1 MNISET
7 IQQQIDG
14 LLSGNNIY
22 HELQERWIYYLESY
36 LGGQDY
42 AEAGHLTRYVNES
55 NAEYGARCLT
65 TPLENHCQSTVS
77 VYNSFLFRT
86 SPKRDLGLI
95 ENLTETEDFLRDCD
109 FENRSMD
116 QFMNDLHTWMS
127 VFGHAWVMVTQANV
141 NALTLAE
148 QRDQGV
154 RPYLSMMTPLA
165 VLDWQYARQP
175 SGRYVL
181 DYFKYLEDVN
191 GNIKVIKEW
200 TAEAIKTTII
210 DAEEGAVLEEII
222 EDNQLGYI
230 PAVIAY
236 NNRSS
241 LRGIGVSDIGDIADL
256 QKFIYNSTSEVE
268 QSIRLN
274 THPSLVK
281 TPDTNAGIGAGSII
295 HMDESMDPA
304 LKPYL
309 LEFNG
314 ASVESIYIAIEHA
327 TTAIDK
333 LANTGAVR
341 ATESRTMSGVAM
353 ETEFQLLNSR
363 LSNKANSLEL
373 AEENIWRIVSDY
385 LNRDWTG
392 KINYPGSFN
401 IRDTASEINQLKT
414 AAEALPNDR
423 QIQKA
428 IAVKIANWMEID
440 YDEEMQHTTTV
451 AGPERTAH
459 IQEMVM
465 EGITDGQIL
474 ELHPEISQADI
485 DTAKQALLNQSE

>member
-1 MNISET
+1 MNITET

-14 LLSGNNIY
+14 LLSGNNLY
-22 HELQERWIYYLESY
+22 HELQDRWMYYLESY
-36 LGGQDY
+36 IGGQEYSD
-42 AEAGHLTRYVNES
+42 AGHLTRYVNES
-55 NAEYGARCLT
+55 NAEYHSRCTT

-95 ENLTETEDFLRDCD
+95 EDTVEVRDMLRDCD

-165 VLDWQYARQP
+165 VLDWDYQRMP
-175 SGRYVL
+175 SGRYSL
-181 DYFKYLEDVN
+181 DYFKYIEDIN
-191 GNIKVIKEW
+191 GSIKVVKEW
-200 TAEAIKTTII
+200 TTDAIKTTTV
-210 DAEEGAVLEEII
+210 DDKDGAILEEQL

-236 NNRSS
+236 NRRSS
-241 LRGIGVSDIGDIADL
+241 LRGIGVSDISDIADL

-281 TPDTNAGIGAGSII
+281 TENTNAGIGAGSII
-295 HMDESMDPA
+295 HIDESSDPG

-309 LEFNG
+309 LEFTG
-314 ASVESIYIAIEHA
+314 ASVGSIYEAINHA
-327 TTAIDK
+327 TDAIDK

-363 LSNKANSLEL
+363 LSSKANSLEL

-385 LNRDWTG
+385 LNRSWTG
-392 KINYPGSFN
+392 EIKYPGSFN

-414 AAEALPNDR
+414 AAETAPNDR
-423 QIQKA
+423 QIQKEVA
-428 IAVKIANWMEID
+428 KKIAEWMDVE
-440 YDEEMQHTTTV
+440 YDEELTHETTTP
-451 AGPERTAH
+451 ANRTAH
-459 IQEMVM
+459 IQEMIM
-465 EGITDGQIL
+465 EGSTDAQIL
-474 ELHPEISQADI
+474 NMHSEIQQADI
-485 DTAKQALLNQSE
+485 DVAKQALLTPGE

>member
-1 MNISET
+1 MNITET

-14 LLSGNNIY
+14 LLSGNNLY
-22 HELQERWIYYLESY
+22 HELQDRWMYYLESY
-36 LGGQDY
+36 IGGQEY
-42 AEAGHLTRYVNES
+42 ADAGHLTRYVNEN
-55 NAEYGARCLT
+55 NAEYYARCTT

-95 ENLTETEDFLRDCD
+95 EDTVEVRDMLRDCD

-148 QRDQGV
+148 QRQQGV

-165 VLDWQYARQP
+165 VLDWDYQRMP
-175 SGRYVL
+175 SGRYSL
-181 DYFKYLEDVN
+181 DYFKYIEDIN
-191 GNIKVIKEW
+191 GSVKVIKEW
-200 TAEAIKTTII
+200 TADAIKTTTV
-210 DAEEGAVLEEII
+210 DDEDGAILEEIL

-236 NNRSS
+236 NRRSS
-241 LRGIGVSDIGDIADL
+241 LRGIGVSDISDIADL

-281 TPDTNAGIGAGSII
+281 TENTNAGIGAGSII
-295 HMDESMDPA
+295 HIDESSDPG

-309 LEFNG
+309 LEFTG
-314 ASVESIYIAIEHA
+314 ASVSSIYEAINHA
-327 TTAIDK
+327 TDAIDK
-333 LANTGAVR
+333 IANTGAVR

-363 LSNKANSLEL
+363 LSSKANSLEL

-385 LNRDWTG
+385 LNRSWTG
-392 KINYPGSFN
+392 EITYPGSFN

-414 AAEALPNDR
+414 AAETAPNDR

-428 IAVKIANWMEID
+428 VAKKIADWMDVEYNETEQFEPHIMQD
-440 YDEEMQHTTTV
+440 PNTGETKTAMSEEEH
-451 AGPERTAH
+451 
-459 IQEMVM
+459 
-465 EGITDGQIL
+465 L
-474 ELHPEISQADI
+474 
-485 DTAKQALLNQSE
+485 ALAAQGYVHL

>member
-1 MNISET
+1 MNITDT
-7 IQQQIDG
+7 IQNEVDG
-14 LLSGNNIY
+14 LLSGNSVY
-22 HELQERWIYYLESY
+22 HELQERWMYYLESY
-36 LGGQDY
+36 IGGQEY
-42 AEAGHLTRYVNES
+42 SQAGHLTRYVNES
-55 NAEYGARCLT
+55 HSEYMARCLT

-86 SPKRDLGLI
+86 PPERDLGLL
-95 ENLTETEDFLRDCD
+95 ENMNETRDFLRDCD

-116 QFMNDLHTWMS
+116 QFMNDLHTWIS
-127 VFGHAWVMVTQANV
+127 VYGHAWVMVTQANV
-141 NALTLAE
+141 NAQTLAD

-154 RPYLSMMTPLA
+154 RPYLSMLTPLS
-165 VLDWQYARQP
+165 VLDWNYDRQP
-175 SGRYVL
+175 SGRYSL
-181 DYFKYLEDVN
+181 DYFRYLEDVN
-191 GNIKVIKEW
+191 GSVKVIKEW
-200 TAEAIKTTII
+200 TPAAIKTTTI
-210 DAEEGAVLEEII
+210 DEDENMILEEML

-236 NNRSS
+236 NQRSS
-241 LRGIGVSDIGDIADL
+241 LRGIGLSDISDIADL

-281 TPDTNAGIGAGSII
+281 TADTNAGIGAGSII

-314 ASVESIYIAIEHA
+314 ASVESIYTAINHA
-327 TTAIDK
+327 TDAIDK

-385 LNRDWTG
+385 LNREWTG
-392 KINYPGSFN
+392 EIDYPGSFN
-401 IRDTASEINQLKT
+401 IRDTASEINQLKV
-414 AAEALPNDR
+414 AAEAAPNDR

-428 IAVKIANWMEID
+428 VAKKIAFWMDVE
-440 YDEEMQHTTTV
+440 YDEEMDMFEPHTMTDPVTGEQAMVTTQLQH
-451 AGPERTAH
+451 
-459 IQEMVM
+459 
-465 EGITDGQIL
+465 L
-474 ELHPEISQADI
+474 ELTSKGWIHQGE
-485 DTAKQALLNQSE
+485 